1 MRKSHQDGQ
10 VVKEGNAYVVR
21 WRETERTA
29 DGGTK
34 VVRRSKQIVPV
45 KGFRKSEAEEIARET
60 IHGFGGANTLAWTV
74 RDFINREFFPNHVK
88 SLAKSTQRSYE
99 YVHKCHSVVIPDK
112 MRLREVKTVDA
123 QGYLRTI
130 ATRKDLSRRTL
141 SHIKAFY
148 SGVWSE
154 AIRQG
159 VINGPNPWT
168 STRLPNEGRK
178 SGDTI
183 AYDAEHIEKMLLVL
197 PEPANSV
204 VLLAACTGLRRSEIM
219 GLRWSDYNSA
229 TSEISVSRAYVL
241 NEYKETKSKA
251 SHAPVPVVP
260 VLKRRLDQMLAKLGT
275 VTDAPIFASE
285 TGTPMDLSNLKN
297 RMVLPELKK
306 HGITFSGW
314 HCFRRGLGT
323 WLYSKGVTDL
333 VIQRILRHSDVNV
346 TRAHYVKVVDNDSKA
361 AMEQVTFGL
370 ESEKK
375 EIVN

>member
-10 VVKEGNAYVVR
+10 VIKEGGAYVVR

-29 DGGTK
+29 DGSTK

-74 RDFINREFFPNHVK
+74 RQFVEEEFFKNYVP
-88 SLAKSTQRSYE
+88 SLAKSTARSYA
-99 YVHKCHSVVIPDK
+99 YAWKCHGPVIPDK
-112 MRLREVKTVDA
+112 MRMREVKTYDA

-130 ATRKDLSRRTL
+130 AMRKDLTRRSL
-141 SHIKAFY
+141 SHIKAFF
-148 SGVWSE
+148 SGIWAE

-159 VINGPNPWT
+159 VVSGVNPWT
-168 STRLPNEGRK
+168 GTRLPNEGRK
-178 SGDTI
+178 SAETE
-183 AYDAEHIEKMLLVL
+183 AYTAAEIEQHLLVL

-219 GLRWSDYNSA
+219 GLRWADYNSA
-229 TSEISVSRAYVL
+229 ASEIAITRAYVL

-251 SHAPVPVVP
+251 SRATIPVVP
-260 VLKRRLDQMLAKLGT
+260 VLKRRLDLMLAKLGNA
-275 VTDAPIFASE
+275 TDAPIFPSE

-297 RMVLPELKK
+297 RVILPEFEKR
-306 HGITFSGW
+306 GITWRGY
-314 HCFRRGLGT
+314 HAYRRGLASY
-323 WLYSKGVTDL
+323 LYGLKVTDL
-333 VIQRILRHSDVNV
+333 IVQKLLRHSDVNV
-346 TRAHYVKVVDNDSKA
+346 TRGFYIKVVDSETKA
-361 AMEQVTFGL
+361 AMENVTFGL

-375 EIVN
+375 EVLQ